1 MSSEP
6 KISCSHCGGL
16 FSRRGIKRHEVSCQR
31 DLHQR
36 VADTRFEKAVL
47 QPTYVTSSVSPSD
60 SHVDEAN
67 SFVDIPDSPV
77 TSEAENGDPE
87 LQVDDIQT
95 IFHPSSGKATII
107 DHFDQY
113 RSRAADQH
121 IDPPIDQC
129 PWHPFS
135 SHRDF
140 NIAEFVLDAALS
152 ERQMDKF
159 FKLLKSSALDEA
171 HLTPSDIKTRKDV
184 KTSWDRAANL
194 VTPFE
199 KHTCSIKLLDKEVC
213 FDVYCLN
220 LWNWILELVKDS
232 TLEPHFVWDA
242 THLSKWNGSTFER
255 FVNEPWTAQAFWDL
269 QTALPEGGKPL
280 YIILYADKTRLS
292 SFGTAQGYPV
302 VAHCGNL
309 PVHIQNGK
317 GVGGGHVVGW
327 LPVIKEDPKHTGKKY
342 YVDFKR
348 RVWHTAMK
356 YVLETMVDPS
366 RAMMVL
372 IRGVNGDAPCPICLV
387 PKLEQYN
394 LEMEYELRTSERTRE
409 ILQRARGLRTQELWD
424 DYLGEFGLRNIDDGL
439 FGHHLRGELV
449 RRIKALGHAYA
460 SQADNQVQKFPRW
473 RDLNHFESG
482 FMAVT
487 FTDGT
492 KYEDLSKQIIFVT
505 HNILSETQD
514 SHGYHLLKCIRS
526 YLVLNVYAGFTLHTE
541 SSIKALREESTK
553 FGKLIKEY
561 QELTRTVSEK
571 PKSWNFPKVHSH
583 RHLPDDIL
591 AKGVSRNYDTKPNE
605 NMHGPL
611 KDAYQLRTNFKEV
624 AEQILRIDSWCNAA
638 GFIQQQIDVQDELL
652 KAWQDSQQAD
662 EEIEDE
668 MEEQLHDYSGKAT
681 LHGNRGKGGGMMSI
695 KELMDSKRE
704 DIAFKKFSE
713 KLSKY
718 VKDLFKDLPHVV
730 PVVNGNKFQFEQ
742 FIGDE
747 KIWLYGTIKVNYE
760 STVNWTLLTDI
771 LRCSPNFHNH
781 PRYDCVIVKD
791 DDGPYFAQL
800 VQVFTC
806 NIGGKDF
813 PLALIQPFTE
823 AVSLTTAKLD
833 EDLGFY
839 RVSAKKRDECIFISI
854 YSIIRGALLVED
866 FGFNRGSTNQSNQSK
881 EYLVVDVVD
890 EDMYLCMK
898 ALAYIGK
905 RH

>member
-1 MSSEP
+1 M
-6 KISCSHCGGL
+6 
-16 FSRRGIKRHEVSCQR
+16 
-31 DLHQR
+31 
-36 VADTRFEKAVL
+36 
-47 QPTYVTSSVSPSD
+47 
-60 SHVDEAN
+60 
-67 SFVDIPDSPV
+67 
-77 TSEAENGDPE
+77 
-87 LQVDDIQT
+87 

-129 PWHPFS
+129 PWRPFS
-135 SHRDF
+135 SRRDF
-140 NIAEFVLDAALS
+140 DIAEFVLDAALS

-159 FKLLKSSALDEA
+159 FKLLKSSALDEV

-213 FDVYCLN
+213 FDVYRLN

-242 THLSKWNGSTFER
+242 THLSKWNGTTFER

-302 VAHCGNL
+302 VARCGNL
-309 PVHIQNGK
+309 PIHIRNGK
-317 GVGGGHVVGW
+317 GVGGGRVVSW

-342 YVDFKR
+342 YVDFKH

-366 RAMMVL
+366 RFGAWIHLSLAKRDLQLFPRFPILSCDYEEAAMMVL

-409 ILQRARGLRTQELWD
+409 ILQRARGLRTQELRD
-424 DYLGEFGLRNIDDGL
+424 DYLGEFGLRNINNVFWTIEACDPFRSLSWDRLHAFQDGL

-553 FGKLIKEY
+553 FGKLIK
-561 QELTRTVSEK
+561 VKHEK

-624 AEQILRIDSWCNAA
+624 AEQILRIDSWCNAT
-638 GFIQQQIDVQDELL
+638 GFIQQQID
-652 KAWQDSQQAD
+652 QAD

-668 MEEQLHDYSGKAT
+668 MEEQPHDYSGKAT

-695 KELMDSKRE
+695 KELMDSKQE

-730 PVVNGNKFQFEQ
+730 PV
-742 FIGDE
+742 
-747 KIWLYGTIKVNYE
+747 IWLYGTIKVNYE

-881 EYLVVDVVD
+881 EYLVVDIVD
-890 EDMYLCMK
+890 EDMYLRMK

>member
-1 MSSEP
+1 MSSKP

-16 FSRRGIKRHEVSCQR
+16 FSHRGIKRHEVSCQR

-47 QPTYVTSSVSPSD
+47 QPTYVTSSVSPSVTLGD
-60 SHVDEAN
+60 THESLYVSDSQVSDSLNHDWAHAYSHVDEAN

-87 LQVDDIQT
+87 LQVDDIQM

-113 RSRAADQH
+113 QSQAADQH

-129 PWHPFS
+129 PWCPFS
-135 SHRDF
+135 SRWDF

-184 KTSWDRAANL
+184 KTSWDQ
-194 VTPFE
+194 
-199 KHTCSIKLLDKEVC
+199 CSK
-213 FDVYCLN
+213 
-220 LWNWILELVKDS
+220 LELVKDS

-269 QTALPEGGKPL
+269 QMALPEGGKPL

-302 VAHCGNL
+302 VARCGNL
-309 PVHIQNGK
+309 PVHIRNGK
-317 GVGGGHVVGW
+317 GVGGGRVVGW

-356 YVLETMVDPS
+356 
-366 RAMMVL
+366 AMMVL

-424 DYLGEFGLRNIDDGL
+424 DYLGEFGLRNIDNVFWTIEACDPFRSLSWDRLHAFQDGL

-514 SHGYHLLKCIRS
+514 SHGYHLLKCICS
-526 YLVLNVYAGFTLHTE
+526 YLVLNV
-541 SSIKALREESTK
+541 STK
-553 FGKLIKEY
+553 NSLEQLARNQSLGTFRRYIH
-561 QELTRTVSEK
+561 T
-571 PKSWNFPKVHSH
+571 

-681 LHGNRGKGGGMMSI
+681 LQWKS
-695 KELMDSKRE
+695 
-704 DIAFKKFSE
+704 
-713 KLSKY
+713 
-718 VKDLFKDLPHVV
+718 
-730 PVVNGNKFQFEQ
+730 
-742 FIGDE
+742 
-747 KIWLYGTIKVNYE
+747 
-760 STVNWTLLTDI
+760 
-771 LRCSPNFHNH
+771 
-781 PRYDCVIVKD
+781 
-791 DDGPYFAQL
+791 
-800 VQVFTC
+800 
-806 NIGGKDF
+806 
-813 PLALIQPFTE
+813 
-823 AVSLTTAKLD
+823 
-833 EDLGFY
+833 
-839 RVSAKKRDECIFISI
+839 
-854 YSIIRGALLVED
+854 
-866 FGFNRGSTNQSNQSK
+866 
-881 EYLVVDVVD
+881 
-890 EDMYLCMK
+890 
-898 ALAYIGK
+898 
-905 RH
+905 

>member
-31 DLHQR
+31 DLHQH

-47 QPTYVTSSVSPSD
+47 QPTYVTSSVSPSVTLGD
-60 SHVDEAN
+60 THESLYISDSQVSDSLNHDWAHAYSHVDEAN

-87 LQVDDIQT
+87 LQVDDIRM

-113 RSRAADQH
+113 WSQAADQH
-121 IDPPIDQC
+121 IDPLIDQC
-129 PWHPFS
+129 PWRPFS
-135 SHRDF
+135 SCRDF

-213 FDVYCLN
+213 FDVYRLN

-269 QTALPEGGKPL
+269 QMALPEGGKPL

-302 VAHCGNL
+302 VARCGNL
-309 PVHIQNGK
+309 PVHIRNGK
-317 GVGGGHVVGW
+317 GVGGGCVVGW

-348 RVWHTAMK
+348 RVWHTVMK

-366 RAMMVL
+366 RFGAWIHLSLAKRDLQLFPQFPILSCDYEEAAMMVL
-372 IRGVNGDAPCPICLV
+372 IRGNNIIWRWNMNSELLNV
-387 PKLEQYN
+387 PEKFFKGPEDLGPRN
-394 LEMEYELRTSERTRE
+394 CGMI
-409 ILQRARGLRTQELWD
+409 ILNVFWTIEACDPFRSLSWD
-424 DYLGEFGLRNIDDGL
+424 RLHAFQDGL

-526 YLVLNVYAGFTLHTE
+526 YLVLNVYAEFTLHTE

-553 FGKLIKEY
+553 FGKLIKRETKVL
-561 QELTRTVSEK
+561 ELSE
-571 PKSWNFPKVHSH
+571 
-583 RHLPDDIL
+583 
-591 AKGVSRNYDTKPNE
+591 GVSWNYDTKPNE

-611 KDAYQLRTNFKEV
+611 KDAYQLRMNFKEV
-624 AEQILRIDSWCNAA
+624 AEQILQIDSWCNAA

-681 LHGNRGKGGGMMSI
+681 LHGNRGKGGGMMLI

-747 KIWLYGTIKVNYE
+747 KIWLYGTIKVNY
-760 STVNWTLLTDI
+760 D
-771 LRCSPNFHNH
+771 
-781 PRYDCVIVKD
+781 
-791 DDGPYFAQL
+791 
-800 VQVFTC
+800 
-806 NIGGKDF
+806 
-813 PLALIQPFTE
+813 
-823 AVSLTTAKLD
+823 VS
-833 EDLGFY
+833 
-839 RVSAKKRDECIFISI
+839 
-854 YSIIRGALLVED
+854 
-866 FGFNRGSTNQSNQSK
+866 
-881 EYLVVDVVD
+881 
-890 EDMYLCMK
+890 
-898 ALAYIGK
+898 
-905 RH
+905 H